1 MAGDG
6 SAAAETQYVKAKTSV
21 WWDIE
26 NCHVPKGFDANSIA
40 QNISSAL
47 MKMGYCGTISI
58 SAYGDTTKLPSN
70 VQHALSSSGVALNHV
85 PAGVK
90 DASDKKILV
99 DMLLWAVDN
108 PAPANYLLISGDRD
122 FSNALHQLRM
132 RRYNIL
138 LAQPHKAS
146 VPLVAAA
153 KTVWLWTKLI
163 TGGLPL
169 SHDESSQLVINITSG
184 PFVKSSISGAMIQ
197 PVVSVSNGHNSNS
210 SSGTMG
216 IDTSCHTMNWILKNT
231 SQPDLIRSSS
241 APDGSRETR
250 AMIDYQASEQT
261 KSVQFKKAPHEFFS
275 ASQPVSKSSFN
286 QSTSSQEVSGCS
298 DNSDVAKPQ
307 THPSQLLFSK
317 FTPPT
322 SAPVGFTSQEL
333 SGYIN
338 NSAVAKPQTHPC
350 QSLSS
355 NSTPPSF
362 TPDRFTPPVGF
373 NPSYATPSGFN
384 PSSTAPVRCNP
395 SSTAP
400 VGFNPSFTAPV
411 GFNPSF
417 TAPVGFN
424 PSCNA
429 PVGFTPSYP
438 TPDRFNSSYSNTNGT
453 RPMPYNAPHLSSASH
468 MNAAKHPIG
477 YEPSSF
483 AYNFPPNVQR
493 TKKEFRPS
501 PSDSFYPANPNV
513 FTQSFNPHASQH
525 FFPSA
530 FNSKIHGIQSVT
542 PPTSSGYYQ
551 TNAIQGSAVTQISPD
566 DSNRADQDLSGII
579 LLTLNTLKSEKI
591 TPTEANIFDCIKY
604 GDPKNRNIDARKTL
618 DCALKNNMV
627 EKRVVGALNVYVYKS
642 EKLWKCVNTQ
652 GGKPEQ
658 YSNKIW
664 KKIQEFLASLDGRS
678 AIMATRCRYEAALLL
693 RSACFE
699 KLALGESLQILN
711 MICDIKKWIICNP
724 TGWQPISITLQ
735 SSESH

>member
-26 NCHVPKGFDANSIA
+26 NCHVPKGFDANCIA

-70 VQHALSSSGVALNHV
+70 VQHALSSTGVALNHV

-99 DMLLWAVDN
+99 DMLLCAVDN

-169 SHDESSQLVINITSG
+169 SHEESSQLVINITSG
-184 PFVKSSISGAMIQ
+184 PSVKSSSSGAVTQ

-216 IDTSCHTMNWILKNT
+216 IDTACHTMNWIPKNT

-241 APDGSRETR
+241 APDGSRENR
-250 AMIDYQASEQT
+250 ATIDCQASEQT

-275 ASQPVSKSSFN
+275 ASQPVSKSTFN
-286 QSTSSQEVSGCS
+286 QSTSSQELSGYS

-307 THPSQLLFSK
+307 THPSQPLFSK
-317 FTPPT
+317 F
-322 SAPVGFTSQEL
+322 
-333 SGYIN
+333 
-338 NSAVAKPQTHPC
+338 
-350 QSLSS
+350 
-355 NSTPPSF
+355 TPPSF
-362 TPDRFTPPVGF
+362 TPDRFTPPIGLK
-373 NPSYATPSGFN
+373 PSYATLFGLNRS
-384 PSSTAPVRCNP
+384 C
-395 SSTAP
+395 TAP

-411 GFNPSF
+411 GFNPSC
-417 TAPVGFN
+417 TAPVRFN

-453 RPMPYNAPHLSSASH
+453 RPMPYNATHLSSASH

-551 TNAIQGSAVTQISPD
+551 TNAIQGSVVTQVSPD

-642 EKLWKCVNTQ
+642 ERLWKCVNTQ

-664 KKIQEFLASLDGRS
+664 KKIQEFLASPDGRS
-678 AIMATRCRYEAALLL
+678 AIMATRCKYEAALLL
-693 RSACFE
+693 RGACFE

>member
-26 NCHVPKGFDANSIA
+26 NCHVPKGFDANCIA

-70 VQHALSSSGVALNHV
+70 VQHALSSTGVALNHV
-85 PAGVK
+85 PAG
-90 DASDKKILV
+90 
-99 DMLLWAVDN
+99 AV
-108 PAPANYLLISGDRD
+108 
-122 FSNALHQLRM
+122 
-132 RRYNIL
+132 
-138 LAQPHKAS
+138 
-146 VPLVAAA
+146 
-153 KTVWLWTKLI
+153 T
-163 TGGLPL
+163 
-169 SHDESSQLVINITSG
+169 
-184 PFVKSSISGAMIQ
+184 Q

-216 IDTSCHTMNWILKNT
+216 IDTACHTMNWIPKNT

-241 APDGSRETR
+241 APDGSRENR
-250 AMIDYQASEQT
+250 ATIDYQASEQT

-275 ASQPVSKSSFN
+275 ASQPVSKSTFN
-286 QSTSSQEVSGCS
+286 QSTSSQELSGYS

-307 THPSQLLFSK
+307 THPSQPLFSK

-338 NSAVAKPQTHPC
+338 NSAVAKPQTHSC

-362 TPDRFTPPVGF
+362 TPDRFTPPIGL
-373 NPSYATPSGFN
+373 NPSYATPFGLNRSC
-384 PSSTAPVRCNP
+384 A
-395 SSTAP
+395 AP

-411 GFNPSF
+411 GFNPSC
-417 TAPVGFN
+417 TAPVRFN

-453 RPMPYNAPHLSSASH
+453 RPMPYNATHLSSASH

-551 TNAIQGSAVTQISPD
+551 TNAIQGSVVTQVSPD

-642 EKLWKCVNTQ
+642 ERLWKCVNTQ

-664 KKIQEFLASLDGRS
+664 KKIQEFLASPDGRS
-678 AIMATRCRYEAALLL
+678 AIMATRCKYEAALLL
-693 RSACFE
+693 RGACFE

>member
-58 SAYGDTTKLPSN
+58 SAYGDTTKLPYN
-70 VQHALSSSGVALNHV
+70 VQHALSSTGVALNHV

-138 LAQPHKAS
+138 LAQPQKAS

-169 SHDESSQLVINITSG
+169 SHEESSQLVINITSG
-184 PFVKSSISGAMIQ
+184 PSVKSSISGAVIQ

-216 IDTSCHTMNWILKNT
+216 IDTACHTMNWIPKNT

-241 APDGSRETR
+241 VPDGSRENR
-250 AMIDYQASEQT
+250 ATIDYQASEQT

-286 QSTSSQEVSGCS
+286 QSTSSQELSGYS

-307 THPSQLLFSK
+307 THPSQPLSSN
-317 FTPPT
+317 FTPRT
-322 SAPVGFTSQEL
+322 SAPVGFTTQEL
-333 SGYIN
+333 FGYIN
-338 NSAVAKPQTHPC
+338 NSAVAKPQTHPS
-350 QSLSS
+350 QLLSS
-355 NSTPPSF
+355 NSTPPTF
-362 TPDRFTPPVGF
+362 APDRYTPPVGF
-373 NPSYATPSGFN
+373 NPSYATPSGLN
-384 PSSTAPVRCNP
+384 RSC
-395 SSTAP
+395 
-400 VGFNPSFTAPV
+400 
-411 GFNPSF
+411 

-424 PSCNA
+424 PSCTAPVGFNPSCTAPVRFNPSCNAPVGFNPSCTA

-438 TPDRFNSSYSNTNGT
+438 TPDRFNPSYSNTNGT
-453 RPMPYNAPHLSSASH
+453 RLMPYNTTHLSSASH
-468 MNAAKHPIG
+468 MNAAKHLIG
-477 YEPSSF
+477 YE
-483 AYNFPPNVQR
+483 
-493 TKKEFRPS
+493 PS
-501 PSDSFYPANPNV
+501 PSDSFYPPNPNV
-513 FTQSFNPHASQH
+513 STQSFNPHASQH
-525 FFPSA
+525 FVPSA
-530 FNSKIHGIQSVT
+530 FN
-542 PPTSSGYYQ
+542 
-551 TNAIQGSAVTQISPD
+551 
-566 DSNRADQDLSGII
+566 RL
-579 LLTLNTLKSEKI
+579 
-591 TPTEANIFDCIKY
+591 C
-604 GDPKNRNIDARKTL
+604 
-618 DCALKNNMV
+618 C
-627 EKRVVGALNVYVYKS
+627 
-642 EKLWKCVNTQ
+642 
-652 GGKPEQ
+652 
-658 YSNKIW
+658 YS
-664 KKIQEFLASLDGRS
+664 
-678 AIMATRCRYEAALLL
+678 
-693 RSACFE
+693 
-699 KLALGESLQILN
+699 
-711 MICDIKKWIICNP
+711 
-724 TGWQPISITLQ
+724 SIT
-735 SSESH
+735 